1 MTRGTHCR
9 EGCSSELSL
18 IRIHGKKESVQSF
31 SQQSTF
37 SGKTEGYNFRT
48 FISAQKMLTFTGQ
61 CTWKL
66 HWEAGHSHAFF
77 SFLPTHTQRP
87 PPTLTCPSVAPVA
100 GECRSQPTLPLHL
113 LGEIFS
119 RVMKVIPPC
128 PEMNSVMPQLTVL
141 CLCDTH

>member
-37 SGKTEGYNFRT
+37 PGKTEGYNFRT

-66 HWEAGHSHAFF
+66 HWEVGQPCFLFLSSHPHPA
-77 SFLPTHTQRP
+77 P

-100 GECRSQPTLPLHL
+100 GECRSQPKLPLHL

-119 RVMKVIPPC
+119 CVMKVIPPC